1 METKE
6 QLQAK
11 IDTLELQI
19 NNLTHEL
26 QREKKVLENINKPV
40 LTYQTYEDVK
50 DAIRKSLYD
59 VSFSEDDFDIELSL
73 EYDNR
78 IVLDSLSF
86 NEHESLIDDVIRH
99 IDNVFNV
106 EEGEEEELVESKLD
120 YES

>member
-11 IDTLELQI
+11 IETLETQI
-19 NNLTHEL
+19 NNLTHSL
-26 QREKKVLENINKPV
+26 QREKKVLENLNKPV
-40 LTYQTYEDVK
+40 ISYNNYALVK
-50 DAIRKSLYD
+50 DAIKEALYD
-59 VSFSEDDFDIELSL
+59 VRFSEDDFDIELSMD
-73 EYDNR
+73 YDNR
-78 IVLDSLSF
+78 VVLDSLSF
-86 NEHESLIDDVIRH
+86 NEHDSLIDDVVRH